1 MTHLC
6 KRSNIFVITMGDD
19 AIHMITVQNKEDV
32 VLVSGLTD
40 PQGFIFD
47 MDDNLIVTDSG
58 HHQLFKVIIH

>member
-1 MTHLC
+1 
-6 KRSNIFVITMGDD
+6 MGDD